1 MFKSMHNMEN
11 PLVICNVWD
20 AASAVI
26 AQNSGFSAI
35 GTSSAAIAKN
45 LGKEDG
51 ENISFENLLSIV
63 DIIGK
68 STTLPLTVDIEAG
81 CGHTPEAIAGNI
93 IKLTNLG
100 VVGIN
105 IEDSIVVK
113 GERQL
118 CDKVVF
124 AKKLAKIRTQL
135 RDANIEVFINVRSD
149 AYLLNVTHPLKES
162 ISRISE
168 YQVSGADGIFLP
180 CIETS
185 SDIQSVVASTALPI
199 NVMCVPNLPTFSE
212 LKSLGVKRISMGNFV
227 HEAMLAS
234 LSSKFRTIQQDQ
246 CFNSLFN

>member
-51 ENISFENLLSIV
+51 ENISFESLLSIV
-63 DIIGK
+63 DIILK
-68 STTLPLTVDIEAG
+68 STTLPLTVDIESG
-81 CGHTPEAIAGNI
+81 YGHTPEAIAGNI

-105 IEDSIVVK
+105 IEDSLVIK

-118 CDKVVF
+118 CDQVVF
-124 AKKLAKIRTQL
+124 AKRLEQIRKQL
-135 RDANIEVFINVRSD
+135 SDANIDVFINVRSD
-149 AYLLNVTHPLKES
+149 TYLLNVTHPLEES
-162 ISRISE
+162 IDRISK
-168 YQVSGADGIFLP
+168 YQQSGADGIFLP

-185 SDIQSVVASTALPI
+185 SDIQSVVTSTSLPI
-199 NVMCVPNLPTFSE
+199 NVMCIPNLPTFSE

-227 HEAMLAS
+227 HEVMLDS
-234 LSSKFRTIQQDQ
+234 LSSMLISISQEQSFKG
-246 CFNSLFN
+246 LFQ

>member
-20 AASAVI
+20 AASAMI

-81 CGHTPEAIAGNI
+81 YGHTPEAIAGNI

-118 CDKVVF
+118 CDQVVF
-124 AKKLAKIRTQL
+124 AKRLEK
-135 RDANIEVFINVRSD
+135 
-149 AYLLNVTHPLKES
+149 YES
-162 ISRISE
+162 NCAMQI
-168 YQVSGADGIFLP
+168 
-180 CIETS
+180 
-185 SDIQSVVASTALPI
+185 
-199 NVMCVPNLPTFSE
+199 
-212 LKSLGVKRISMGNFV
+212 LKSLLTSEVTPIYSMSHILSKRALI
-227 HEAMLAS
+227 E
-234 LSSKFRTIQQDQ
+234 
-246 CFNSLFN
+246 